1 MNRAAIAHDMD
12 TSYEFSII
20 PGVDHDFTRAME
32 IGKLGQQV
40 FSYLFGSAPLLRDD
54 VKLQTSTPLIDT
66 PLTEPALP
74 TLDEAV

>member
-1 MNRAAIAHDMD
+1 
-12 TSYEFSII
+12 
-20 PGVDHDFTRAME
+20 ME
-32 IGKLGQQV
+32 TGQMGQQV

-74 TLDEAV
+74 AIEEAV